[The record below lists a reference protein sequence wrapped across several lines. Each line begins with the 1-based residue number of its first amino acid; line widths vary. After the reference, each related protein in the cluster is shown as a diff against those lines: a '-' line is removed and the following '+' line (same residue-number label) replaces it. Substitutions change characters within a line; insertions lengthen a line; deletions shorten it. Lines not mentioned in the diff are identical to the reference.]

1 MAARELR
8 PPLIVIG
15 TTRSAP
21 RAAILL
27 LTLVCTFGCA
37 SAKRYGSLA
46 AHDVADLVT
55 APKRA
60 TPAQW
65 KRAALAVG
73 AIAASAALDERVRDA
88 SRANQ
93 SRAADNIAKI
103 VEPFGGRYGDRVL
116 YGFLLAGA
124 ATGNDKAKAIAF
136 DGLVSSLLATKVAV
150 PLLKQAV
157 GRDRPNEAE
166 GAFEFHGGSSF
177 PSSHAT
183 HAFAIATVVAAH
195 SDSRWVDAGAYSLA
209 TLVGAARIR
218 HDAHWLSDVVAGAAI
233 GTATARFI
241 IATNDRRR
249 ATWSVAPI
257 VGEGRRG
264 VVMRVVSR

>member
-1 MAARELR
+1 R
-8 PPLIVIG
+8 
-15 TTRSAP
+15 
-21 RAAILL
+21 
-27 LTLVCTFGCA
+27 TLVCTFGCA

-124 ATGNDKAKAIAF
+124 A
-136 DGLVSSLLATKVAV
+136 
-150 PLLKQAV
+150 
-157 GRDRPNEAE
+157 
-166 GAFEFHGGSSF
+166 
-177 PSSHAT
+177 
-183 HAFAIATVVAAH
+183 
-195 SDSRWVDAGAYSLA
+195 
-209 TLVGAARIR
+209 RIR